1 MIESSLSEDDL
12 ETENN
17 RAIDGLWHAEDYYWN
32 IKRKA
37 STKVNV
43 SNLEV
48 VDWDGKAPT
57 NSLLSTPSRFERL
70 RKNTVER
77 TFRGRDLEHFGDGL
91 EVFHAFLPVRRVIE
105 CLVHRILR
113 T

>member
-1 MIESSLSEDDL
+1 M
-12 ETENN
+12 
-17 RAIDGLWHAEDYYWN
+17 RAAKPGDPRTGEALDIVEKKRGPDGLWHAEDYYWN

-77 TFRGRDLEHFGDGL
+77 TFRG
-91 EVFHAFLPVRRVIE
+91 
-105 CLVHRILR
+105 
-113 T
+113 